1 MASPICSAI
10 HHGLC
15 ITAYGAVNP
24 CCATSFDFTHIDD
37 IDNIVDYFY
46 NSNKLESARQTEL
59 TDVWLDE
66 CKGCKWKAEQGL
78 VSRKDKM
85 LTWFPEADLNFTKDN
100 KYAIV
105 HMDISFGNSCNQ
117 KCIMCN
123 SNFSSQWLKDDL
135 LMVEE
140 APYIRQKQNMQL
152 KNWSLSYDHL
162 DQIASLVSE
171 HTKKIEIK
179 GGEPL
184 YDKRFEYFVNKVL
197 EVNPNVAFSTNTNGT
212 HFNQKNIEMLN
223 RIQKINIDISFDGIG
238 KRFEWIRNTS
248 WKEAEENY
256 ERCLQFVKHKPNLN
270 YTTMIYNVDHLEEFY
285 NWAADMSDKY
295 QRPVECHFTQV
306 VTTPRHLSPLYASK
320 DRLLDGIKQI
330 DIIIEDPRNICSTSG
345 IYKPRLQLLKDYLL
359 KCLEETPD
367 YEDFEKTH
375 AYMTKIRGWDIK
387 DYVDM

>member
-1 MASPICSAI
+1 MANPICSAI

-24 CCATSFDFTHIDD
+24 CCATSFDFTHIND
-37 IDNIVDYFY
+37 IENIVDYFY
-46 NSNKLESARQTEL
+46 KDNKLESARQTEL
-59 TDVWLDE
+59 TDTWLEE
-66 CKGCKWKAEQGL
+66 CKGCKWKSEQGL

-85 LTWFPEADLNFTKDN
+85 LNWFPHADINFTKQN
-100 KYAIV
+100 KYAII

-135 LMVEE
+135 LMMEE
-140 APYIRQKQNMQL
+140 APYIRQQQNMQL

-197 EVNPNVAFSTNTNGT
+197 EINPNVAFSTNTNGT
-212 HFNQKNIEMLN
+212 HFNQKNIDMLN
-223 RIQKINIDISFDGIG
+223 RINKINIDVSFDGIG
-238 KRFEWIRNTS
+238 KTFEWIRNTS
-248 WKEAEENY
+248 WQEAEENY
-256 ERCLQFVKHKPNLN
+256 ERCLQHVKHTPNLN
-270 YTTMIYNVDHLEEFY
+270 YTTMIYNVDHFEEFY

-295 QRPVECHFTQV
+295 QRPVACHFTQV
-306 VTTPRHLSPLYASK
+306 VNTPKHLSPMYASK
-320 DRLLDGIKQI
+320 DRLMSGIKQI
-330 DIIIEDPRNICSTSG
+330 DRIIEDPRNICSQSG
-345 IYKPRLQLLKDYLL
+345 IYKPRLQLLKEYLL
-359 KCLEETPD
+359 DCLDKKPA

-375 AYMTKIRGWDIK
+375 AYMTKVRGWDIK